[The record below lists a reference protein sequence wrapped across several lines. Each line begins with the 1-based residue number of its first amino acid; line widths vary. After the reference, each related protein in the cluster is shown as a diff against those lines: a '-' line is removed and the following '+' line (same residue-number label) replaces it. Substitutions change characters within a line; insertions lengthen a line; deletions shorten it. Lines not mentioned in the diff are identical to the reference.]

1 MSGTRFHAGATG
13 APTPRATPSAPFD
26 AVVLAGG
33 RGSRLGGRDKAT
45 IDVGGRTLLEGVLDA
60 VGHARQTVLVGPTRS
75 GLGNVVAVCE
85 DPPGGGPV
93 AALAAAVSSVST
105 DTLVVLATDLP
116 FVTRVVVDH
125 LRATLASVP
134 GAGAAV
140 AVDDAGRLQWLL
152 AVWRV
157 DALRHALASVGP
169 PDGRSLRDLSGHVE
183 VTATTIPDDA
193 RREPPVW
200 FDIDTVED
208 LARARRPGARPAA
221 EDSPAPVPG

>member
-1 MSGTRFHAGATG
+1 MSGTRFHADATG
-13 APTPRATPSAPFD
+13 APTPGAVPGVPFD

-33 RGSRLGGRDKAT
+33 RGSRLGGRDKAS
-45 IDVGGRTLLEGVLDA
+45 IDVGGHTLLEGVLDA
-60 VGHARQTVLVGPTRS
+60 VGHARQTVVVGPTRA

-93 AALAAAVSSVST
+93 AALAAAMSSVSA

-134 GAGAAV
+134 RAGAAV
-140 AVDDAGRLQWLL
+140 AVDDSGRLQWLL

-157 DALRHALASVGP
+157 DALGHALACLGP
-169 PDGRSLRDLSGHVE
+169 PDARSLRDLAGHVE
-183 VTATTIPDDA
+183 VRATTLPDDS
-193 RREPPVW
+193 RRELPVW
-200 FDIDTVED
+200 FDIDTVEE
-208 LARARRPGARPAA
+208 LERARRPGTRPAA
-221 EDSPAPVPG
+221 GD

>member
-1 MSGTRFHAGATG
+1 MSGTPFRAGAT
-13 APTPRATPSAPFD
+13 APPTSSAVPSAPFD

-60 VGHARQTVLVGPTRS
+60 VGHAQQTVVVGPIRA
-75 GLGNVVAVCE
+75 GLDNVVAVCE

-116 FVTRVVVDH
+116 FVTRVVIDH

-140 AVDDAGRLQWLL
+140 AVDDAGRPQWLL

-157 DALRHALASVGP
+157 DALRHALACVGR
-169 PDGRSLRDLSGHVE
+169 PDGRSLRDLGGHVE
-183 VTATTIPDDA
+183 VTATTMPGGS
-193 RREPPVW
+193 RRELPVW
-200 FDIDTVED
+200 FDIDTVEE
-208 LARARRPGARPAA
+208 LARARRAWARPAA
-221 EDSPAPVPG
+221 RD

>member
-1 MSGTRFHAGATG
+1 MSGTRSHAGASG
-13 APTPRATPSAPFD
+13 APSPGAEPSAPFD

-33 RGSRLGGRDKAT
+33 RGSRIGGRDKAT

-60 VGHARQTVLVGPTRS
+60 VGHARQTVVVGPTRA

-93 AALAAAVSSVST
+93 AALAAAMSSVDT

-116 FVTRVVVDH
+116 FVTGAAVDH

-152 AVWRV
+152 AVWQAE
-157 DALRHALASVGP
+157 ALRHALAGVGP
-169 PDGRSLRDLSGHVE
+169 PDGRSLRQLGEHVE
-183 VTATTIPDDA
+183 VRATTMPDDS
-193 RREPPVW
+193 RPELPVW
-200 FDIDTVED
+200 FDIDTVDE
-208 LARARRPGARPAA
+208 LERARRHGTRPAA
-221 EDSPAPVPG
+221 GD

>member
-1 MSGTRFHAGATG
+1 MSTTRFDTDAAG
-13 APTPRATPSAPFD
+13 APTPGAAPRAPFD

-60 VGHARQTVLVGPTRS
+60 VGHAQQTVVVGPTRP
-75 GLGNVVAVCE
+75 GLEHVVVVCE

-93 AALAAAVSSVST
+93 AALAAAVSSVGT
-105 DTLVVLATDLP
+105 DTVVVLATDLP
-116 FVTRVVVDH
+116 FVTGAVVDH
-125 LRATLASVP
+125 LRATLASTP

-157 DALRHALASVGP
+157 DALRHTLACVGP
-169 PDGRSLRDLSGHVE
+169 PAGRSLRDLGGHVE
-183 VTATTIPDDA
+183 VTATTMPDDS

-200 FDIDTVED
+200 FDVDTVEE
-208 LARARRPGARPAA
+208 LARARRPGAQ
-221 EDSPAPVPG
+221 PAPGD